1 MPFTREKTA
10 MFWRLKYQTCGME
23 HGLSK
28 RGDKLLKVVQKKKPK
43 HFLEIGVFTG
53 VTAKNICMLLKK
65 LHGNDY
71 SYIGIDLFDEI
82 GHAQIA
88 DEQAPKILKTAH
100 CSIESVYKFLEGYNI
115 ALYKGSSSELLKKIP
130 KIEKTDFVFV
140 DGGHSY
146 DTVYNDLC
154 SLIDTVGKNAI
165 ILCDDYIGIASV
177 TEAVNDFA
185 RDYGFKVVIHDNPS
199 VWKFAEI
206 IR

>member
-1 MPFTREKTA
+1 MD
-10 MFWRLKYQTCGME
+10 

-28 RGDKLLKVVQKKKPK
+28 RGDILLKIIKVRKPK

-71 SYIGIDLFDEI
+71 SYIGIDLFEEIDIEQVLDEK
-82 GHAQIA
+82 
-88 DEQAPKILKTAH
+88 APKVLKTAL
-100 CSIESVYKFLEGYNI
+100 CSMASTYKFLEGYNVT
-115 ALYKGSSSELLKKIP
+115 LYKGNSAEVLKDIP
-130 KIEKTDFVFV
+130 QLNSVDFVFL

-146 DTVYNDLC
+146 DTVYSDLC
-154 SLIDTVGKNAI
+154 ALTEHVRKDTT
-165 ILCDDYIGIASV
+165 ILCDDYAGIASV
-177 TEAVNDFA
+177 TEAVNDFV
-185 RDYGFKVVIHDNPS
+185 RDYGFKVLIHDNPS